1 MQRNTLKQLRD
12 KYQLTP
18 SEELRNLMREQAKI
32 NGKITRAVSA
42 QKKTIPEIAKD
53 IAMDVRTTAYYVLT
67 LTHYKILQP
76 TDKNEDGYWRYQA
89 TKGGR

>member
-1 MQRNTLKQLRD
+1 LQRNTLKQLRD

>member
-1 MQRNTLKQLRD
+1 
-12 KYQLTP
+12 
-18 SEELRNLMREQAKI
+18 MREQAKI

-89 TKGGR
+89 TKGSS

>member
-1 MQRNTLKQLRD
+1 LHRDTLKELRQ

-18 SEELRNLMREQAKI
+18 SEELRTLMRDQAKI
-32 NGKITRAVSA
+32 KGKITKTVST
-42 QKKTIPEIAKD
+42 QKKTIPEIAKE

-76 TDKNEDGYWRYQA
+76 SDKNDEGYWKYEA
-89 TKGGR
+89 AKGGR